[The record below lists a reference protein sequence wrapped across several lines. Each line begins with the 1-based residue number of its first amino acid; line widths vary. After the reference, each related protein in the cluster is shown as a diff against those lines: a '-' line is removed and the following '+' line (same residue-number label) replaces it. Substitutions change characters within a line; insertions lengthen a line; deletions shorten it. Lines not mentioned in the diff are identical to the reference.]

1 MAASSALLSA
11 AQLSCAPSTAGFQF
25 LIVVFLGGFGPAWI
39 ASTLRVN
46 VISNFYPCPL
56 CVEPDSNVLD
66 MFRPAEMP
74 KAVFAT
80 GTTMLLMYTFVGAFT
95 YHYLGDDATFLEDW
109 SSTHLKHAVRGGR

>member
-1 MAASSALLSA
+1 M
-11 AQLSCAPSTAGFQF
+11 
-25 LIVVFLGGFGPAWI
+25 
-39 ASTLRVN
+39 
-46 VISNFYPCPL
+46 
-56 CVEPDSNVLD
+56 EPDSNVLD